1 MNVCGILIFRYNL
14 STFSLSPRLFLVK
27 AFYTSKKV
35 FLSKQIQKPLCFL
48 PIIDLAGTAFHSSQN
63 VINDDVTKII
73 PEDMKI
79 KLFIRKLIDVK
90 ITQISLFPFVHVKT
104 LSPKTYPE

>member
-1 MNVCGILIFRYNL
+1 M
-14 STFSLSPRLFLVK
+14 S
-27 AFYTSKKV
+27 
-35 FLSKQIQKPLCFL
+35 FLSKQIQKSLCSL

-73 PEDMKI
+73 PGDMKI
-79 KLFIRKLIDVK
+79 KLFIRKLIDAM
-90 ITQISLFPFVHVKT
+90 ITGVSLFPFIHIKT